1 MKKFRRKSGHLV
13 TQLSE
18 AEVELL
24 TSMVEQLVD
33 LVSDGEPADFTK
45 AEPAADPFEQWSR
58 ELAADPDV
66 TEPGDDPVLR
76 RLFPDAYADDPEAAA
91 DFRRFTE
98 RDLRTKKVGEAAAV
112 LAGLEATR
120 YGRHELRIPV
130 EDAEVWLR
138 TLNSLR
144 LAVAVRLGITDSSV
158 AEELAEIPDDDPRA
172 FMSSVYDWLSFAQ
185 ETLISAL

>member
-33 LVSDGEPADFTK
+33 LVSDGEPADFTQ

-98 RDLRTKKVGEAAAV
+98 RDLKTTKVGEAAVV

>member
-1 MKKFRRKSGHLV
+1 MKRFKKKAGALV

-24 TSMVEQLVD
+24 TSMLDQLID
-33 LVSDGEPADFTK
+33 MVSDGEPAQFE
-45 AEPAADPFEQWSR
+45 EPTPDTDPFEAWSK
-58 ELAADPDV
+58 ELAADA
-66 TEPGDDPVLR
+66 TEPEPTDDPVLR

-98 RDLRTKKVGEAAAV
+98 RDLKVKKVSEAGTV
-112 LAGLEATR
+112 LDTLAKTQF
-120 YGRHELRIPV
+120 GRHELRIPI
-130 EDAEVWLR
+130 EDADVWLR

-144 LAVAVRLGITDSSV
+144 LAVATRLGITDAAV
-158 AEELAEIPDDDPRA
+158 AKELAEIGDDDPRA
-172 FMSSVYDWLSFAQ
+172 FMASVYDWLSFAQ

>member
-1 MKKFRRKSGHLV
+1 MKKFKRKSGALV

-33 LVSDGEPADFTK
+33 MVADGEPEDF
-45 AEPAADPFEQWSR
+45 EPSGSDDPFEAWSK
-58 ELAADPDV
+58 ELAGDAVQP
-66 TEPGDDPVLR
+66 EPAEDPVLR
-76 RLFPDAYADDPEAAA
+76 RLFPDAYANDPEAAA

-98 RDLRTKKVGEAAAV
+98 RDLKVKKVSEAQAV
-112 LAGLEATR
+112 LEALEATR

-130 EDAEVWLR
+130 EDADVWLR

-144 LAVAVRLGITDSSV
+144 LAVAIRLGITDSSV
-158 AEELAEIPDDDPRA
+158 AEELSMIGDDDPRA
-172 FMSSVYDWLSFAQ
+172 FMASVYDWLSFAQ
-185 ETLISAL
+185 ETLINAL

>member
-33 LVSDGEPADFTK
+33 LVSDGEPADFRT

-98 RDLRTKKVGEAAAV
+98 RDLKTTKVGEAAVV

-130 EDAEVWLR
+130 EDAEIWLR

-158 AEELAEIPDDDPRA
+158 AEELAEIPDDEPRA

>member
-33 LVSDGEPADFTK
+33 LVSDGEPADFST

-66 TEPGDDPVLR
+66 TEPADDPVLR
-76 RLFPDAYADDPEAAA
+76 RLFPDAYADDAEAAA

-98 RDLRTKKVGEAAAV
+98 RDLKTKKVGEAAAV